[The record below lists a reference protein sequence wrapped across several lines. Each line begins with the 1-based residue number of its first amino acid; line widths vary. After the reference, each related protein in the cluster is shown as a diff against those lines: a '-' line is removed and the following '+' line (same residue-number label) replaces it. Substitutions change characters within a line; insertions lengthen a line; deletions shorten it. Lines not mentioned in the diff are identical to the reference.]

1 MGRHVHDLVLAA
13 YTICRVFLRGAWRLD
28 AQVSPMMR
36 FPGNELAVLIVLA
49 LAAAGAWLLWM
60 RA

>member
-1 MGRHVHDLVLAA
+1 
-13 YTICRVFLRGAWRLD
+13 
-28 AQVSPMMR
+28 MMR